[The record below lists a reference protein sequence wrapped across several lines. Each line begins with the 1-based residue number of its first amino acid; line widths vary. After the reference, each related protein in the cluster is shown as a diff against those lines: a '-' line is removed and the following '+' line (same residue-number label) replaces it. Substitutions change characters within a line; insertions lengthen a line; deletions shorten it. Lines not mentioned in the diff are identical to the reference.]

1 MRLCCPQLVSLD
13 LSGLSSVS
21 DALAPTLVSLTNLVV
36 LQLNYTN
43 CSDTTVEWL
52 TYGQRLHQWSS
63 GAGHQHTAGQQ
74 LAGTTAGSPLGSI
87 PAEAI
92 HTQQWPRYAQPG

>member
-1 MRLCCPQLVSLD
+1 M
-13 LSGLSSVS
+13 SGLASVS

-36 LQLNYTN
+36 LQLNHTN

-63 GAGHQHTAGQQ
+63 AAGQQHTAGQQ
-74 LAGTTAGSPLGSI
+74 LAGAAAI
-87 PAEAI
+87 PALWSTPADA
-92 HTQQWPRYAQPG
+92 HQQWPR